1 MRREENRKKI
11 SDLQKRVAELEES
24 RMSLLL
30 NYSKRMK
37 EKEQTVKDYKKA
49 VEQIETMCTS
59 ILMSVALKNGGE
71 ITYPQDTLNLIS
83 QYCFSYVRNQK
94 ERTVTFRVWKDEQ
107 IQK

>member
-11 SDLQKRVAELEES
+11 SDLQKRVTELEES

-37 EKEQTVKDYKKA
+37 EKAQTVKDYKKA

-59 ILMSVALKNGGE
+59 ILMSVALENGGE

-83 QYCFSYVRNQK
+83 QYSFSYCRNPK